1 MTKTRCVPY
10 WMIDGQEVGQC
21 KKFRAGRCQETGAQC
36 RFNGTRDFGAIQR
49 RQKKHAVV
57 LGARLYG

>member
-1 MTKTRCVPY
+1 
-10 WMIDGQEVGQC
+10 MIDGQEVGQC